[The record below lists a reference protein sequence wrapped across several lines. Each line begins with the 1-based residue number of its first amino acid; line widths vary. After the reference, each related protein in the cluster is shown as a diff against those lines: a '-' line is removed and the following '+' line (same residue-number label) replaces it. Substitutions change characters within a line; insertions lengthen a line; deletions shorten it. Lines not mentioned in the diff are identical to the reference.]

1 MGTGDEIEPTVGIQF
16 QVRLKRH
23 IEYWE
28 QVLTAPDHIIELIR
42 DGYVLPLFS
51 PHHYTWAAII
61 NQWWSRKNLLLV
73 QFWTF

>member
-16 QVRLKRH
+16 QVRLKWH

-28 QVLTAPDHIIELIR
+28 QVLTVPDHIIESIR

-51 PHHYTWAAII
+51 PRHHTWAAII